1 MANQTLVKRSYISKL
16 IALFVGFLCLVIA
29 YNHNSSSTYIFKGEA
44 YGTTWSLTTTK
55 YLNDSHKIVIKD
67 IIKKIDYVAS
77 NYKEDSEI
85 AKINS
90 LPNST
95 DIKVSNDLFKI
106 LEIANNISALTNNS
120 YDIKLGKYSSSL
132 GFSPTFNKDLST
144 HGTSFFLLNK
154 TNQTLNKNGDFWF
167 DLSSIAKG
175 YAVDKIV
182 TYLELNNF
190 NNFIVEIGGEL
201 TVKGYS
207 HNDNWLLAIQD
218 PRLLTQKPGKLI
230 TNKDGKKI
238 SIATSGEYRNYTF
251 DKTGKRITH
260 TLNPITKKSIL
271 NDSLSVTVVSKVS
284 AAHADA
290 LATAFNV
297 MSTNNA
303 IKVANDNEIAAMFI
317 MQEADKLEFR
327 YTDAWYYSEYE

>member
-1 MANQTLVKRSYISKL
+1 MVKRSHISKL
-16 IALFVGFLCLVIA
+16 IALFVGLLCLVIA
-29 YNHNSSSTYIFKGEA
+29 YNHNISNTYIFKGEA

-55 YLNDSHKIVIKD
+55 YLNDSHKIIIKD
-67 IIKKIDYVAS
+67 IIKKIDFVAS

-90 LPNST
+90 LSNST

-144 HGTSFFLLNK
+144 DGISFFLLNK

-190 NNFIVEIGGEL
+190 DNFIVEIGGEL

-218 PRLLTQKPGKLI
+218 PRLLTQKPVKLI
-230 TNKDGKKI
+230 TNIDGKKI
-238 SIATSGEYRNYTF
+238 SIATSGEYRNYTY
-251 DKTGKRITH
+251 DKTGGRITH

-317 MQEADKLEFR
+317 IQEADKLEFR
-327 YTDAWYYSEYE
+327 YTDAWYYSKNE